1 MAKLTKLAM
10 LSLIAVIWW
19 QSCVE
24 KDAYDLCI
32 ILLVLG
38 PFQYVSGF
46 IFFGNSGYTF
56 SFLLITKIFKV
67 FLNFNSYFLQENEN

>member
-1 MAKLTKLAM
+1 MG
-10 LSLIAVIWW
+10 IWW

-38 PFQYVSGF
+38 PFQFVSGS

-56 SFLLITKIFKV
+56 LFFAFLVFLLITKMFKV
-67 FLNFNSYFLQENEN
+67 ILYFNSYFLQKNEN